1 MMLGTRMAATDLSL
15 VSNHSRD
22 VERIINIVCARMI
35 TTQELRAGV
44 AFACAAQNA
53 ALRSAMQFSADEDF
67 AKELDVQD
75 PLRSFRERFH
85 LPSGKNGKP
94 LIYFAGNSLG
104 LMPKSAKEIVE
115 QELHDWAT
123 LGVAAHLEGK
133 TPWYSYHETLR
144 DPAARLVGAKTNE
157 VICMNSL
164 TVNLHL
170 MMATFYRPT
179 KSRFKILMEDP
190 AFPSDTY
197 AIKTQIV
204 HHGLNPKDALML
216 ASPRKGE
223 LTAQTEDVLDLIN
236 KHAKE
241 LAVVLIGGV
250 NFFTGQL
257 FDIPTITAAA
267 QKHGITVGVDLAHAI
282 GNVPL
287 SLHDWNVDF
296 AVWCSYKYLNAG
308 PGAVAGAFV
317 HERHATN
324 TDLPRLA
331 GWFGNDPNTRFRMQ
345 LEPEFIPVP
354 SADGWQVSNPPILAM
369 APLRASLAIFDEAG
383 GMKSLRE
390 KSIRLTNYLQFLLE
404 SGLDGQVKKALTIIT
419 PRKENERGC
428 QLSILVHEHG
438 KEVFGK
444 LEAAGVTCDF
454 REPNVIRV
462 APTPLYNTFHEVWRF
477 THILADRQ

>member
-1 MMLGTRMAATDLSL
+1 
-15 VSNHSRD
+15 
-22 VERIINIVCARMI
+22 
-35 TTQELRAGV
+35 
-44 AFACAAQNA
+44 
-53 ALRSAMQFSADEDF
+53 MQFSDNEDF
-67 AKELDVQD
+67 AKQLDAQD
-75 PLRSFRERFH
+75 SLHVFREKFH
-85 LPSGKNGKP
+85 LLASRSGEP

-104 LMPKSAKEIVE
+104 LMPKAAKQIVE
-115 QELHDWAT
+115 QELEDWAK
-123 LGVAAHLEGK
+123 LGVDAHLKAK

-144 DPAARLVGAKTNE
+144 EPAARLVGAQPIE

-197 AIKTQIV
+197 AIKTQII
-204 HHGLNPKDALML
+204 HHGLDPNDALIL
-216 ASPRKGE
+216 ARPRSGE
-223 LTAQTEDVLDLIN
+223 FTVRIEEILDLMK
-236 KHAKE
+236 KHGDE

-250 NFFTGQL
+250 NFFTGQF

-267 QKHGITVGVDLAHAI
+267 QKHGIRVGVDLAHAI

-324 TDLPRLA
+324 TNLPRLA
-331 GWFGNDPNTRFRMQ
+331 GWFGNDPDTRFRMH

-354 SADGWQVSNPPILAM
+354 SADGWQISNPPILSM
-369 APLRASLAIFDEAG
+369 APLRASLAIFEDAG
-383 GMKSLRE
+383 GMEPLRQ
-390 KSIRLTNYLQFLLE
+390 KSIELTNYLQFLLE
-404 SGLDGQVKKALTIIT
+404 SEPDGQSKKQYTIIT
-419 PRKENERGC
+419 PRQADQRGC
-428 QLSILVHEHG
+428 QLSILVREHP
-438 KEVFGK
+438 KELFAK
-444 LEAAGVTCDF
+444 LEAAGVKCDF
-454 REPNVIRV
+454 REPNVVRA

-477 THILADRQ
+477 ADILRRSD